1 MGVSGQKVGSRWK
14 ELFETCRP
22 HSEDHVLAFN
32 DAHVLMCLLGAG
44 DMDAVVKVIDSLSEY
59 VR

>member
-1 MGVSGQKVGSRWK
+1 MGSRWK